1 MLKKCTFFK
10 KNAENILK
18 IGYMETQKE
27 RLKQF
32 IEAMGFSVREFE
44 RAIGVS
50 SSTITH
56 VKDNLSAKLK
66 ERISA
71 NFQQLNMDW
80 LLTGRG
86 EMLKQE
92 ENAEKTQNKRRE
104 STEAPSRRRIPLYS
118 DITSVG
124 GYNDQIAEVDK
135 AAAAATE
142 WIDAGDWFPEATA
155 AIRPYGDSMVEYPA
169 GSILVLKRVQDR
181 RLLINGRNYV
191 IETTEFRITKQLQY
205 DGGDYLMAYSSNPE
219 TYPDGRQI
227 HSPIKIPLDT
237 VRHID
242 LVLGCVQKEYSNG
255 AIPIIQN

>member
-1 MLKKCTFFK
+1 MQFLLKF
-10 KNAENILK
+10 AENTLK
-18 IGYMETQKE
+18 NGYMETQKE

-44 RAIGVS
+44 RAIGIS

-56 VKDNLSAKLK
+56 VKDNLSAKMK
-66 ERISA
+66 EKISA

-86 EMLKQE
+86 DMLKQT
-92 ENAEKTQNKRRE
+92 ENAEGMPKKHRE
-104 STEAPSRRRIPLYS
+104 NTEIPARRRIPLYN
-118 DITSVG
+118 DIASIG
-124 GYNDQIAEVDK
+124 GYNDQIADTET
-135 AAAAATE
+135 AAAHAAE

-155 AIRPYGDSMVEYPA
+155 AIRHYGDSMVEYPA